1 MKIAVIGGT
10 GFLGS
15 NILKFIPKNYL
26 ITATYTNKKKINK
39 KLSKKI
45 IWKYLDIYKKKNFF
59 KYLNKPDIVIHL
71 SWSKLPN
78 YNLKFHLTKELIKQK
93 KFILDLIKGG
103 LKNIFIAGTCF
114 EYGKKN
120 GKITENA
127 SEYPLSNY
135 ALAKFLLKKYVFLL
149 SKKFN
154 FNLIWGRI
162 FYVYGKHNSRLTLYN
177 QILDSSKRNLEIKI
191 NGKLVR
197 DYLHVNRI
205 SKIIVDLSL
214 KRKNFGL
221 VNISSGKGVSLKK
234 LVNSICKTEKIKPN
248 INYVKIH
255 RNNFESNIFWGCNKK
270 LKKCLA
276 E

>member
-1 MKIAVIGGT
+1 MKIAIMGAT

-26 ITATYTNKKKINK
+26 ITATYTNKKKIKK

-78 YNLKFHLTKELIKQK
+78 YNLKFHLTKELPKQK
-93 KFILDLIKGG
+93 KFILNLIRGG

-120 GKITENA
+120 GKITEKA

-135 ALAKFLLKKYVFLL
+135 ALAKLLLKKYVFLL

-177 QILDSSKRNLEIKI
+177 QILDSSKKNSEISI

-197 DYLHVNRI
+197 DYLHINRI

-214 KRKNFGL
+214 KRKDFGL
-221 VNISSGKGVSLKK
+221 VNICSGKGMSLKK
-234 LVNSICKTEKIKPN
+234 LTNNICKAEKIKPN
-248 INYVKIH
+248 IKYVKIN
-255 RNNFESNIFWGCNKK
+255 RNNFESNKFWGCNKK
-270 LKKCLA
+270 LKKCFR

>member
-45 IWKYLDIYKKKNFF
+45 IWKYLDIHKKKNFF

-78 YNLKFHLTKELIKQK
+78 YNLKFHLTKELTKQK

-149 SKKFN
+149 RKKFN

-177 QILDSSKRNLEIKI
+177 QILDSSKKNLEITI

-234 LVNSICKTEKIKPN
+234 LVNNICKVEKIKPN
-248 INYVKIH
+248 IKYVKIH
-255 RNNFESNIFWGCNKK
+255 RNSFESNKFWGCNKK
-270 LKKCLA
+270 LKKCLV

>member
-177 QILDSSKRNLEIKI
+177 QILDSSKRNLEITI

-234 LVNSICKTEKIKPN
+234 LVNNICKTEKIKPN
-248 INYVKIH
+248 IKYVKIH

>member
-248 INYVKIH
+248 IKYVKIH